1 MGNVSLTSPE
11 EKLQI
16 LRIMQGS
23 LAVRSHFQ
31 LLLWLQGDF
40 QELLQHDILISVSGN
55 FEEGNLH
62 YDLVSAMPGVRT
74 ERLVQCGIRQLCKGI
89 YDRWVSAGGRVTEM
103 EAPEGFSADA
113 TESVIH
119 STLRQMRYAVFHA
132 ISDARFKADHLY
144 ILLRREKRFDEQ
156 SRQMLALFLPHVDA
170 ATRKIEGLPEMQPD
184 SLGLQPALDTLL
196 GFGLTPREIEILEW
210 VRGGKTNIEI
220 GMILNISSFT
230 VKNHLQR
237 IFKKLN
243 VTNRA
248 QAVSE
253 LAKISSGERAD
264 GAAAVR
270 KADLTLAFA

>member
-1 MGNVSLTSPE
+1 MGDMSLASPE

-23 LAVRSHFQ
+23 LAIRSHFQ

-74 ERLVQCGIRQLCKGI
+74 ERLVQCGIQQLCKGI
-89 YDRWVSAGGRVTEM
+89 YERWVAAGGRVMEM
-103 EAPEGFSADA
+103 EAPEGFSADGS
-113 TESVIH
+113 EGVIH
-119 STLRQMRYAVFHA
+119 GALRQMRHAVFHA

-144 ILLRREKRFDEQ
+144 ILLRREKRFDEHA
-156 SRQMLALFLPHVDA
+156 RQMLALFLPHLDA

-184 SLGLQPALDTLL
+184 SLVVEPALDVLL
-196 GFGLTPREIEILEW
+196 EFGLSPREIEILEW

-220 GMILNISSFT
+220 GMILNISAFT

-253 LAKISSGERAD
+253 LTKISSGERAEVS
-264 GAAAVR
+264 AAAR
-270 KADLTLAFA
+270 KPDLTLLIA